1 MSSVYK
7 LIDFIGKSPTAY
19 HAVENLSGRLLEAGY
34 QRICESDDY
43 RLTPGG
49 KYFVTRGQSS
59 LIAFRIPTARPVSF
73 RIAASHSDS
82 PMFKIKSQ
90 GVMVTLGHY
99 TKLNIERYG
108 GMILSSW
115 FDRPLSIAGRVV
127 VRDSNRLISKTVH
140 LSRDLAVI
148 PNVCIHFNRQ
158 INDGYKYNPQVD
170 LLPIIGDQTSGD
182 LLKRTIADA
191 VGVSS
196 DAIVSSD
203 LFLYNRTPGTVL
215 GLQDEFFAAPR
226 IDNLECAYGTL
237 EGFLPATA
245 PDGVVP
251 VYAVFDNEETGSASR
266 QGAASTFLYDTLTRI
281 CASLSV
287 GNSDYL
293 KMLAS
298 SFMISADNAH
308 ARHPNHPELSDADN
322 APYMNCGIVIKYNA
336 NQKYTTDALSDAI
349 FAEICRKAGVPVQPF
364 ANRSDI
370 AGGSTLGNISNTKVA
385 IPTVDIGLA
394 QLAMHS
400 AYETAGSADLDHLTA
415 GTKAFYEA
423 GISQQGA
430 DGDFT
435 VEYDRIEEEMNHVD
449 L

>member
-1 MSSVYK
+1 MNSVHE

-19 HAVENLSGRLLEAGY
+19 HAIDHLSERLHEAGY
-34 QRICESDDY
+34 RRICESEEY
-43 RLTPGG
+43 KLTPGG

-59 LIAFRIPTARPVSF
+59 LIAFRIPTCRPLSF

-82 PMFKIKSQ
+82 PMFKLKSR
-90 GVMVTLGHY
+90 GVMVSQNRY

-115 FDRPLSIAGRVV
+115 FDRPLSVAGRVV
-127 VRDSNRLISKTVH
+127 VRDGDRLISKTVD
-140 LSRDLAVI
+140 LGRDLAII

-170 LLPIIGDQTSGD
+170 LLPIIGDQASGD
-182 LLKRTIADA
+182 LLNRTVADA
-191 VGVSS
+191 AEVSADS
-196 DAIVSSD
+196 IVSSD
-203 LFLYNRTPGTVL
+203 LFLYNRTPGTIL
-215 GLQDEFFAAPR
+215 GLRNEFFAAPR

-237 EGFLPATA
+237 EGFLPSVS
-245 PDGVVP
+245 PDGVIP

-281 CASLSV
+281 SASLSL
-287 GNSDYL
+287 SDADYL

-298 SFMISADNAH
+298 SFMVSADNAH
-308 ARHPNHPELSDADN
+308 AKHPNHPELSDADN
-322 APYMNCGIVIKYNA
+322 APYMNCGVVIKYNA
-336 NQKYTTDALSDAI
+336 NQRYTTDALSDAI
-349 FAEICRKAGVPVQPF
+349 FSEICRKAGVPVQRF
-364 ANRSDI
+364 ANRSDM

-385 IPTVDIGLA
+385 VPTVDIGLA

-400 AYETAGSADLDHLTA
+400 AYETAGCADLLSLIDA
-415 GTKAFYEA
+415 SKAFYETDINQ
-423 GISQQGA
+423 GI
-430 DGDFT
+430 DGEFT
-435 VEYDRIEEEMNHVD
+435 VKCDRIEEEMNHVD